1 MHDHRPIRFCPL
13 CGAPIQHAMRFG
25 RLRPICPDCNW
36 VHVEDPKVAVAVLVQ
51 QDEQVLLI
59 QRANPPQQG
68 LWALPA
74 GFLDA
79 REDPA
84 QAAQRE
90 CAEETGL
97 QVRILHLSAILTGR
111 ETPHSADLVLVYAG
125 KVIGGCLQA
134 GDDAQQA
141 GFFSLAALP
150 PLAFRSTRQALG
162 LEEGESSF
170 SANGS

>member
-13 CGAPIQHAMRFG
+13 CGTPVKLAERFG
-25 RLRPICPDCNW
+25 RPRPTCPECGW
-36 VHVEDPKVAVAVLVQ
+36 IYVEDPKVAVAVLVRQ
-51 QDEQVLLI
+51 NEKVLLV

-74 GFLDA
+74 GFVDA
-79 REDPA
+79 REDPLR
-84 QAAQRE
+84 AAERE

-97 QVRILHLSAILTGR
+97 CVRVTGLLSVFTGR
-111 ETPHSADLVLVYAG
+111 ESEHSADIVLLYGAEILSG
-125 KVIGGCLQA
+125 SLQA

-141 GFFSLAALP
+141 AFFAPNELP

-162 LEEGESSF
+162 LESSF
-170 SANGS
+170 SPNGS